1 MATESVMLYMSYVM
15 TPLTTKKPLQL
26 NDLELDNFLS
36 SKNYHTIVKQSKF
49 YFWECKDVYHFISH
63 KLMVN

>member
-1 MATESVMLYMSYVM
+1 MLSMSYIM

-26 NDLELDNFLS
+26 NELELDNFLP
-36 SKNYHTIVKQSKF
+36 SKNYHAIVKQSKF
-49 YFWECKDVYHFISH
+49 YFQECKDVYHFINH